1 MPGEALDAHFLPRR
15 AGDGEVAAPE
25 RDVSLGQAS
34 VLPAERG
41 ADVFDGGAQGEA
53 RLIGEGLEFLLPRE
67 GLVESIGKAGPVGDQ
82 RPDLGAQCGRV
93 AGQQKVRLKR
103 QFEALEGGFEAQC
116 GRVEVGHDVSGLTG
130 MTTPAKR
137 LDGSGQVWPST
148 KREKL
153 REISRMAVT
162 NRDMANAIRALSMDA
177 VEAAKSGHVG
187 LPLGMADAAT
197 VLFRKFLKYDP
208 RDPAWPDRDRFVLSA
223 GHGSMLIY
231 SLHHLT
237 GYASVSRDDIRNFRQ
252 LGAKTPGHPEN
263 FITAGVETTT
273 GPLGQGIATA
283 VGMAIAERHLNARFG
298 NELVDHRTW
307 VVAGDG
313 CLMEGISQEAIT
325 LAGHLKL
332 NKLIVLFDDN
342 AVTIDGGTDL
352 SDGTDQCARVEASGC
367 VSRRVDGHDEK
378 DVTEA
383 LKWATRQKKPVF
395 LAVKTIIGFGAPKLA
410 GTGKAHGGPYGAE
423 EIAGIRKALN
433 WPHEAFEIPQ
443 AIEAA
448 WAKAG
453 ERSHEDHASWKKR
466 LAASPKK
473 GEFNVAIAG
482 RLPKNLGKAILKHKK
497 AVAEGGAAKATRVWS
512 GEALE
517 VITHLV
523 PEEVGGSAD
532 LTGSNNTKTG
542 ATSPMTPKSWDGRY
556 IHYGVREHAMA
567 AAMNG
572 MALHGGI
579 IPYSGTFLVFADYS
593 RAAIRIGALMGLR
606 VVHVMT
612 HDSIG
617 LGEDGPTHQPVEQ
630 IASLRAMPEMLV
642 FRPADGVETAEC
654 WELALTRQDGPSTMA
669 LTRQNVAPARKTH
682 TDENLSAKGAYVLSP
697 ARGKERG
704 VLIATGSEVEIAL
717 KAQALL
723 AADGVGVLV
732 VSMPSM
738 ELFGQQD
745 AAYREETLGKGLP
758 KVAVEAG
765 VRFGWDRWIGADGGF
780 VGMDS
785 FGASAPYQQLYKHF
799 AITAEAVAEA
809 VKARL

>member
-1 MPGEALDAHFLPRR
+1 MKYLHWFAPPSALTEA
-15 AGDGEVAAPE
+15 
-25 RDVSLGQAS
+25 S
-34 VLPAERG
+34 
-41 ADVFDGGAQGEA
+41 
-53 RLIGEGLEFLLPRE
+53 
-67 GLVESIGKAGPVGDQ
+67 K
-82 RPDLGAQCGRV
+82 
-93 AGQQKVRLKR
+93 
-103 QFEALEGGFEAQC
+103 
-116 GRVEVGHDVSGLTG
+116 SGL
-130 MTTPAKR
+130 AA
-137 LDGSGQVWPST
+137 SNS
-148 KREKL
+148 KL

-162 NRDMANAIRALSMDA
+162 NRDMANAVRALSMDA

-197 VLFRKFLKYDP
+197 VLFRKFLKFDP
-208 RDPAWPDRDRFVLSA
+208 KDPNWADRDRFVLSA

-231 SLHHLT
+231 SLLHLT

-252 LGAKTPGHPEN
+252 LGANTPGHPEN
-263 FITAGVETTT
+263 FVTPGVETTT

-298 NELVDHRTW
+298 NDLVDHRTW
-307 VVAGDG
+307 VIAGDG
-313 CLMEGISQEAIT
+313 CLMEGVSQEAIT
-325 LAGHLKL
+325 LAGHMKL

-342 AVTIDGGTDL
+342 AVTIDGSTDL
-352 SDGTDQCARVEASGC
+352 SDSTDQCARFEASGW

-378 DVTEA
+378 DVEAA
-383 LKWATRQKKPVF
+383 LKWATKQKKPVF
-395 LAVKTIIGFGAPKLA
+395 LAVKTVIGFGAPKLA

-423 EIAGIRKALN
+423 EIEGIRKSLN
-433 WPHEAFEIPQ
+433 WPHAPFEVPD
-443 AIEAA
+443 AIEKA

-453 ERSHEDHASWKKR
+453 ERSQAEHAAWKKR
-466 LAASPKK
+466 LATSPHK
-473 GEFNVAIAG
+473 GEFNAAMAG
-482 RLPKNLGKAILKHKK
+482 RLPKNLGKAVIKHKK
-497 AVAEGGAAKATRVWS
+497 AVAEGGASKATRVWS

-517 VITHLV
+517 VITGLV
-523 PEEVGGSAD
+523 PEMVGGSAD
-532 LTGSNNTKTG
+532 LSGSNNTKTSHT
-542 ATSPMTPKSWDGRY
+542 APMTPKSWDGRY

-593 RAAIRIGALMGLR
+593 RAAIRLGALMGTR
-606 VVHVMT
+606 VIHVMT

-617 LGEDGPTHQPVEQ
+617 LGEDGPTHQPVEHV
-630 IASLRAMPEMLV
+630 ASLRGMPNMVV

-654 WELALTRQDGPSTMA
+654 WELALQRNDGPSTMA

-682 TDENLSAKGAYVLSP
+682 TDENLSAKGGYVLSP
-697 ARGKERG
+697 AGKGKERG

-723 AADGVGVLV
+723 AEEGIAVRV

-745 AAYREETLGKGLP
+745 AAYQQETLGKGLP
-758 KVAVEAG
+758 RVAIEAG
-765 VRFGWDRWIGADGGF
+765 VRFGWDRWIGAEGGF

-785 FGASAPYQQLYKHF
+785 FGASAPYQKLYQHF
-799 AITAEAVAEA
+799 GITAEAAVAAIKE
-809 VKARL
+809 RI